1 MGVFHF
7 GVSSLI
13 MIMLFFLCAAIAANQ
28 PLCGHPS
35 TQLALSTALSDGDGW
50 FTVRHAFVFG
60 GAHLADLP

>member
-35 TQLALSTALSDGDGW
+35 TQLALSTALSDGDG
-50 FTVRHAFVFG
+50 
-60 GAHLADLP
+60 